1 MGNVCSI
8 SISIDNMISG
18 CWAATGGQATY
29 CCEFEEKF
37 DAVKLALEDLKDF
50 RNDMKR
56 KIDTFEEQRLE
67 QLDQVRRWFSR
78 VEDVETEASQLI
90 KDGTTEIQ
98 KLCLGG
104 YCSRNCISSYR
115 LGKKLAKKVE
125 DLNNLRSTRLFDMV
139 ADRLPPASVDER
151 PSEPTVGMMSIFN
164 KVWSCLGEE
173 QVGIIGLYGLGGVG
187 KTTLLTQINNE
198 FLKTTHDFDVVIWA
212 VVSRDPDFPKVQDE
226 IGKKVG
232 FCDGIWRNKSK
243 DEKAIDVF
251 RALRKKRFVLL
262 LDDIWEPV
270 NLSVLGVP
278 VANEENKSKLVFT
291 TRSEDVCRQMEAEKN
306 IKVECLAWQE
316 SWDLFQKKVGQDTL
330 DSHAEIPMLAEI
342 VAKECCGLPLALVII
357 GRAMAC
363 KKTTEE
369 WNYAIK
375 VLQGAASIFP
385 GMGDRVFP
393 ILKFSFDSLPS
404 DAIKSCFLYCSLFPE
419 DFNIL
424 KENLIDYWIGEG
436 FLHEFD
442 DIDEARNQG
451 HNIIGILLNACLLEK
466 SSRDIIRMHDVV
478 RDMALWIACEHG
490 KVKDEFFVRTR
501 VGLIEAPEFTR
512 WVSAKRIS

>member
-1 MGNVCSI
+1 
-8 SISIDNMISG
+8 
-18 CWAATGGQATY
+18 
-29 CCEFEEKF
+29 
-37 DAVKLALEDLKDF
+37 
-50 RNDMKR
+50 
-56 KIDTFEEQRLE
+56 
-67 QLDQVRRWFSR
+67 
-78 VEDVETEASQLI
+78 
-90 KDGTTEIQ
+90 
-98 KLCLGG
+98 
-104 YCSRNCISSYR
+104 
-115 LGKKLAKKVE
+115 
-125 DLNNLRSTRLFDMV
+125 
-139 ADRLPPASVDER
+139 
-151 PSEPTVGMMSIFN
+151 MSIFN

-278 VANEENKSKLVFT
+278 VPNEENKSKLVFT

-342 VAKECCGLPLALVII
+342 VAKECCGLPLALALVII

-512 WVSAKRIS
+512 WVKELESLKQLHDLSITLESRFSQSAALKF